1 MRCSSLSLLRASSH
15 AVYRALLFGKKLSAQ
30 ELHQNGFFNGLFPPQ
45 PDASFRKTLLASI
58 EQQLAGLEL
67 DVVRLV
73 LLSISSGR

>member
-1 MRCSSLSLLRASSH
+1 
-15 AVYRALLFGKKLSAQ
+15 LFGKKLSAQ

-67 DVVRLV
+67 DAVRLV
-73 LLSISSGR
+73 LSMSA